1 MWVDAGKYVYD
12 FSWGN
17 VSFLK
22 PRIYVVRLR
31 ICRLECHKTVI
42 PNVEIGF
49 QKACL
54 GVDEMNEETL
64 CGHITDKITTHSVY
78 RLLQPALWSHANA
91 LWHLRNTVQ
100 VGKQACGLMELWPST

>member
-78 RLLQPALWSHANA
+78 RLLQPAQWFQEHANA
-91 LWHLRNTVQ
+91 L
-100 VGKQACGLMELWPST
+100 